1 MNMVKYALVIA
12 AAAFAGSAFAQTT
25 VPAAN
30 AQPAVVSADQKD
42 VAVSVVRK
50 DGVINVNVKG
60 EPKKLLTK
68 LDTLEEMIGRA
79 MLAVGPD
86 TSVAKAIEAAM
97 AGIKANL
104 EDANA
109 PVSQQ
114 IEISISINPN
124 VDAGTMDAK
133 VDTVIDGAKYAS
145 NTKSTFADDGS
156 VSTTGTVVK
165 TLPNGE
171 VQTVSSN
178 VASKTD
184 GTLVVNGVATKSA
197 SAARADALTSPD
209 TVSNEAASAAAGN
222 NETIPDGTIVVSG
235 KE

>member
-1 MNMVKYALVIA
+1 
-12 AAAFAGSAFAQTT
+12 
-25 VPAAN
+25 
-30 AQPAVVSADQKD
+30 
-42 VAVSVVRK
+42 
-50 DGVINVNVKG
+50 
-60 EPKKLLTK
+60 
-68 LDTLEEMIGRA
+68 
-79 MLAVGPD
+79 
-86 TSVAKAIEAAM
+86 M

-109 PVSQQ
+109 PASQP
-114 IEISISINPN
+114 IEIAISINPN
-124 VDAGTMDAK
+124 VDAGTMDTK
-133 VDTVIDGAKYAS
+133 VDATIDGAKYAS

-178 VASKTD
+178 VASKSD

-197 SAARADALTSPD
+197 SAARADALTNPD